1 MIFVV
6 GVVVV
11 VVGVCVCLVVGL
23 LVVLWWWFSGFDV
36 MIGGS
41 MVVFGMGLLGCFWVC
56 WLNMVVCLVN
66 SGGLWWWFAE

>member
-1 MIFVV
+1 MTF
-6 GVVVV
+6 VVVV
-11 VVGVCVCLVVGL
+11 VVVVVCVCVCLVVGL